1 MKKMIAAVAAVV
13 VVAAAAGAVGFRY
26 YMDHKEYEMVKA
38 EKWEEISRDGQ
49 NGETELTALAD
60 SQEEAD
66 EIAELYGIELKSYS
80 YGVAVFTTEEDPQK
94 LMQLGEEEGYPEL
107 QYNYTFHLDEKI
119 IQQD

>member
-1 MKKMIAAVAAVV
+1 MLKKVIVAVAALV
-13 VVAAAAGAVGFRY
+13 VVAAAGVAGFRY

-66 EIAELYGIELKSYS
+66 EIAQLYGIELKSYS
-80 YGVAVFTTEEDPQK
+80 YGVAVFTTEEDPQE
-94 LMQLGEEEGYPEL
+94 LMQLGQEKGYPRLE
-107 QYNYTFHLDEKI
+107 YNYTAHLEEKVL
-119 IQQD
+119 QQE